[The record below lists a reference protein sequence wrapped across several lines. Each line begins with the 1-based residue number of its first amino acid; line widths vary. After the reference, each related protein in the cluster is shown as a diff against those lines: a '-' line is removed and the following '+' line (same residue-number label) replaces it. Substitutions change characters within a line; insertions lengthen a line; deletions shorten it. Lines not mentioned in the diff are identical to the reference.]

1 MKLVNRNRAN
11 VRHHPKSESERGKY
25 VLRVAFSR
33 VSRKMMCLTIT
44 PSPQKERKKKEE
56 RRKRRK
62 VKVNKKFVV
71 KN

>member
-33 VSRKMMCLTIT
+33 VSRKMMCLT
-44 PSPQKERKKKEE
+44 PSKRKKKE
-56 RRKRRK
+56 KRK